1 MNTMET
7 VNLNVIENDGFAKM
21 NVVQPGNV
29 AMAAEQVEV
38 VQAYSPTVDLEEL
51 ENGVTIKVTDHRGT
65 DSATV
70 DLSETI
76 GSFESYMAIY
86 SRNLGDIEG
95 TVEEVKETAQRA
107 DAVADALEAA
117 LTEIDNALE
126 GTSLSQW
133 SRLNRP
139 NLLKQNFWT
148 YHALLERNIVY
159 GNASRWSASGGAYW
173 RSFKNPTKILDHS
186 TTAPTAE
193 QIAAACAYYQTV
205 EEDGVTYYDLWQDDG
220 DDWKV
225 SVDSLAAADQI
236 TEADGE
242 VYDKA
247 IRLAITENSAYGHTE
262 TLSFNYPNT
271 KRWYKQGETKISNY
285 GHIEEMTPG
294 ETYTMSCWARVV
306 SGGDV
311 WCRMGWGSRY
321 GNTPFHG
328 GTNQDISDWIVI
340 SGSEWKRYSW
350 TFTFNPTGDWYTET
364 TEEVTPETGDPYTRV
379 IREYNWNK
387 SVQYCF
393 GRKNTSVCQICGFRL
408 TEGGLYLPT
417 KFDECESKIAALTQ
431 RVEELEALVIENQ
444 GS

>member
-1 MNTMET
+1 MADENENIILESDEQQDEPVIT
-7 VNLNVIENDGFAKM
+7 LNVESGTETDVEITPEDTSIAGI
-21 NVVQPGNV
+21 VSLVQRF
-29 AMAAEQVEV
+29 
-38 VQAYSPTVDLEEL
+38 
-51 ENGVTIKVTDHRGT
+51 I
-65 DSATV
+65 
-70 DLSETI
+70 
-76 GSFESYMAIY
+76 AIY
-86 SRNLGDIEG
+86 SRNLGDIEDVAEG
-95 TVEEVKETAQRA
+95 AETTAQRA

-126 GTSLSQW
+126 GTSLSRW

-148 YHALLERNIVY
+148 YHELLGRNIVY

-220 DDWKV
+220 DDWQV

-247 IRLAITENSAYGHTE
+247 IRLAITENSAYGNTE
-262 TLSFNYPNT
+262 TLSFNYPNAT
-271 KRWYKQGETKISNY
+271 LWYKQGETKISNY
-285 GHIEEMTPG
+285 RHIEEMTPG

-328 GTNQDISDWIVI
+328 GTNQDSSDWIVI